1 MFDYIIRNALIYDG
15 LGNLPKVG
23 NIGIKNGVITLDENE
38 FKIGAIEEIDADGRV
53 LSPGFIDMHAHYD
66 FVPFVHS
73 SMDEKLLQGVT
84 TQIGGVCGYSV
95 APVNND
101 TKDML
106 DNNVSFLK
114 SGYKGDLDWNSFSE
128 YLDRVSE
135 IELGTNLGFCV
146 GHGTIR
152 IAVMGFSSE
161 KASDE
166 QINAMKILTEEALKE
181 GAMGLS
187 MGLIY
192 PPGVFADEKELIEV
206 AGVLKKF
213 DAGVYIHL
221 RNESD
226 RVVEAVEEAIKIS
239 VSAGVPVQIHH
250 HKAVGKKNWGKV
262 KTTVSMIKEARERG
276 HEITADLYPYIF
288 GGTNLKALLPPWALE
303 GGFEA
308 MIQRLSDKKIK
319 EQIIFDVE
327 NSADY
332 ENIYLQSGS
341 ENIILLACNETPEFM
356 SKSLEEI
363 SRILNCTPVEAAI
376 HIISKNKG
384 LDKMAIYFG
393 TEENL
398 ELVLAQEFTMIGSD
412 SNYPAPG
419 SNCHPRVFGTF
430 PRYIKKYVLERKI
443 VSMEEMIRKMTS
455 FPAKKFNLLTKGIIA
470 DGMDADLIIFKP
482 NNLKDNAD
490 LFNPTKLAE
499 GMDYV
504 FVGGKLAIK
513 EGKITGVLNG
523 KVIRKGDERK

>member
-1 MFDYIIRNALIYDG
+1 MLDYLIKNAIIYDG
-15 LGNLPKVG
+15 SGSKPYIGTV
-23 NIGIKNGVITLDENE
+23 GIKDGLIINNE
-38 FKIGAIEEIDADGRV
+38 TEINQGAKEIIDADGSV

-66 FVPFVHS
+66 FVPFVHN
-73 SMDEKLLQGVT
+73 SMDEKLMQGVT
-84 TQIGGVCGYSV
+84 TQIGGVCGYSA

-101 TKDML
+101 TKEML
-106 DNNVSFLK
+106 DKNISFLR
-114 SGYKGDLDWNSFSE
+114 SGYTEDFKWNSFSE
-128 YLDRVSE
+128 YLEKISE
-135 IELGTNLGFCV
+135 IDIGTNLGFCV
-146 GHGTIR
+146 GHGTVR
-152 IAVMGFSSE
+152 LAVMGLSSE
-161 KASDE
+161 KANE
-166 QINAMKILTEEALKE
+166 EEIEEMKFLIEKSIQE
-181 GAMGLS
+181 GALGLS

-192 PPGVFADEKELIEV
+192 PPGVYADEKELIEV
-206 AGVLKKF
+206 SSVLKKHN
-213 DAGVYIHL
+213 AGVYIHL
-221 RNESD
+221 RSESD
-226 RVVEAVEEAIKIS
+226 KLVEAVEEAINIS
-239 VSAGVPVQIHH
+239 KKSGVPVQIHH
-250 HKAVGKKNWGKV
+250 HKAVGKTNWEKI
-262 KTTVSMIKEARERG
+262 KTTVDMIKVAREDG

-288 GGTNLKALLPPWALE
+288 GGTNLKALLPPWAQE
-303 GGFEA
+303 GGFEKTLL
-308 MIQRLSDKKIK
+308 RLSDKKTK
-319 EQIIFDVE
+319 DQIIFDIE
-327 NSADY
+327 NSRDY

-356 SKSLEEI
+356 SKSLKEVSE
-363 SRILNCTPVEAAI
+363 ILNCTPVEAAI
-376 HIISKNKG
+376 YIISKNKG
-384 LDKMAIYFG
+384 LDKMALYFG

-398 ELVLAQEFTMIGSD
+398 ELVLTQEFTMIGSD

-513 EGKITGVLNG
+513 EGKITGILNG
-523 KVIRKGDERK
+523 KMIRKGDERR